1 MKLINIFTNHID
13 VQRKTLLLI
22 LLCLSLD
29 VFAYDIFSDGIYYN
43 TLSSNTVEVT
53 YTTEN
58 DEYRYVGDVEIPDK
72 ITENNQTYYVT
83 SIGNRAFY
91 GCTKLKSVIIGNNVT
106 SIGDEAFR
114 ECKSLVSLYVGRSVR
129 KIGDNAF
136 IGSPLQTIEVD
147 EDNYI
152 YDSRDNCNA
161 IIETDKNALLL
172 GCKTTKI
179 PASVV
184 RIEDK
189 AFKWCDG
196 MESVVLPENLE
207 VIGSYAFSECENL
220 KKIVSLNQTPP
231 KISENS
237 FPEDVYRNAKL
248 QVPAGCVKAYQEDDV
263 WRKFTYIADEHY
275 YKCDVNED
283 GNVDISDIV
292 AVINAIATGSTDSK
306 NDVNGDDAID
316 ISDIVAI
323 INAIASGN
331 EKPKDDDKP
340 NEDQGIQF
348 KANQFWCGYY
358 GNYIGT
364 GTGMYIVEINNGTID
379 DAGYL
384 TSPGYAI
391 TLAVNGKMPKAGET
405 LTLPVGTYKT
415 NLEITDNFKIINED
429 VGSYLSFV
437 EMKYEVNE
445 ESKTEYINGG
455 TMTVINNGNGT
466 YTITCE
472 LELYYI
478 DSKGNKVE
486 DGTIKG
492 TYMGQISVDNYT
504 EDNDNSSYD
513 VLKGDVDLGEMTVCA
528 GSYYL
533 FTRSELSN
541 YYLSLFGTDYDWD
554 KGEFLKPGYM
564 LAIDLFTEYSEKLDF
579 NQLNA
584 DFSIAELNKFEEWT
598 FQPGMVTESQGQ
610 PAWTGT
616 YVDEISEQ
624 TDPKTGEKYYGYG
637 KSAMITSGTIKATS
651 DGETVTFVLD
661 LVTEAGGKVTGT
673 YTGKPDVEV
682 PENNE
687 INYVHARKMRPI
699 NTPVHRNASKHKSQ
713 RMVPPSRKN
722 AQHRLDGLR

>member
-53 YTTEN
+53 YTTKN

-72 ITENNQTYYVT
+72 ITENSQTYYVT

-323 INAIASGN
+323 INAIAQDIKFQYSDLSGEWEGDLGMFIDYAGYRYDAQKSLIVFHPDYEYATHGYGEEIDYFTSDCPYRN
-331 EKPKDDDKP
+331 QNFYFEWRIRNNVLYISYPFNHNLDLAIYNYRLSKNRTILEFSINNVYNCRLNKLKDDTGNWYWWNHDNATMRNN
-340 NEDQGIQF
+340 NE
-348 KANQFWCGYY
+348 YY
-358 GNYIGT
+358 HYMTWADWN
-364 GTGMYIVEINNGTID
+364 
-379 DAGYL
+379 L
-384 TSPGYAI
+384 T
-391 TLAVNGKMPKAGET
+391 
-405 LTLPVGTYKT
+405 
-415 NLEITDNFKIINED
+415 
-429 VGSYLSFV
+429 
-437 EMKYEVNE
+437 
-445 ESKTEYINGG
+445 NGG
-455 TMTVINNGNGT
+455 NSQNDESNTPDQPGN
-466 YTITCE
+466 
-472 LELYYI
+472 
-478 DSKGNKVE
+478 
-486 DGTIKG
+486 
-492 TYMGQISVDNYT
+492 
-504 EDNDNSSYD
+504 EDNDEPLYE
-513 VLKGDVDLGEMTVCA
+513 VLEGDVNLGEMTECA
-528 GSYYL
+528 GSYYQ
-533 FTRSELSN
+533 FTKSELSN
-541 YYLSLFGTDYDWD
+541 YYLSLFAADYDWN
-554 KGEFLKPGYM
+554 KQEFTKPGYM
-564 LAIDLFTEYSEKLDF
+564 IAIDLFTEYSENVNF

-584 DFSIAELNKFEEWT
+584 VFKAAEIGKYEEWT
-598 FQPGMVTESQGQ
+598 YQPGTVTMHGGE

-624 TDPKTGEKYYGYG
+624 VDPKIGEKYYGYG
-637 KSAMITSGTIKATS
+637 KSAMITGGTIKATS

-673 YTGKPDVEV
+673 YTGKPEVEV
-682 PENNE
+682 PKDNAFA
-687 INYVHARKMRPI
+687 YVKARKMSTF
-699 NTPVHRNASKHKSQ
+699 NTPVRKIARKHKSQ
-713 RMVPPSRKN
+713 RKNPPSRKN